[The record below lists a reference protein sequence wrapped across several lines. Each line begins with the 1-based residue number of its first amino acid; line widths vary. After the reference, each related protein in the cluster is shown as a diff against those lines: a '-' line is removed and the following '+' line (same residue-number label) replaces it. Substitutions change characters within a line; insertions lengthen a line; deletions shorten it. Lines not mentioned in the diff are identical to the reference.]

1 MVQTRARIA
10 AKRCLGNLFPVLPHQ
25 LVNDIF
31 SYASDDG
38 PRVMGEKTHMRIVIQ
53 QHDDVMRERDDLF
66 RDNERLDALLVVA
79 GMSQLRGVS
88 KAFRATVDEI
98 AKHEHLASVG
108 FPPADATTPVV
119 SVKDYVWDNLEWIL
133 DRYCEPRR
141 GDPRSLSELG
151 AAADAI
157 SAAVAVD
164 GGSWL
169 DRAKFDAWF
178 DGGGDISPLAAGG
191 FPFLDEHKGAD
202 PWAHRTAIRNTVRR
216 QPQRFRKRIP
226 CMTPV
231 MPGKSPW
238 SLRRGS
244 SRSSRWRA
252 LADRARAI
260 VAYRSATILYGTNYY
275 DSTRP
280 ALRRF
285 VSTRATNFAKS
296 LTRTFFRRASSV
308 PWPVDAWHVAIVCPR
323 GEFFHYPVDTAGAR
337 CAALRDFALSLVPPE
352 SAAEIRALPSERVR
366 RVDLFGRELEDY
378 QFDGVALGDRPERV
392 IEAFCAFSFRPD
404 HDDVEEAKQRKLE
417 RRATRRGGYAVRAA
431 DFREPDGGSDMDVY
445 GWESHWSEKDSED
458 PDFDPHPPEG
468 ERSFVQYW
476 TPSGGPPFARFTEG
490 HYPPDEQVDFESD
503 NEEDYVDYSSFLDPL
518 PAAPIVLDEVLFD
531 FVAGTVELRFQFS
544 DNCVL
549 ESSRKLQLR
558 VRGTIPLLY
567 SRARYRRR
575 GGQSDSSD
583 SE

>member
-38 PRVMGEKTHMRIVIQ
+38 PRVMSPSMKTHMRIAIQ
-53 QHDDVMRERDDLF
+53 QHDDLMRERYEWF

-79 GMSQLRGVS
+79 GMAQLRGVS
-88 KAFRATVDEI
+88 KAFRAAVDEI
-98 AKHEHLASVG
+98 ADREHLASVG
-108 FPPADATTPVV
+108 FPAADASTPVV
-119 SVKDYVWDNLEWIL
+119 SVKDYVWKNFEWIL

-151 AAADAI
+151 AAAGAI

-216 QPQRFRKRIP
+216 QPRRKPVP

-238 SLRRGS
+238 SSRRGF

-260 VAYRSATILYGTNYY
+260 VAHRSATILYGTNYY
-275 DSTRP
+275 DSDR
-280 ALRRF
+280 LRF
-285 VSTRATNFAKS
+285 DHTHATNLAKKLS
-296 LTRTFFRRASSV
+296 RKFFRRASSV
-308 PWPVDAWHVAIVCPR
+308 PWPVDAWHIAIVCPR
-323 GEFFHYPVDTAGAR
+323 GLSIRYPVDTAGAR

-352 SAAEIRALPSERVR
+352 SAAEIRALPSERARCVN
-366 RVDLFGRELEDY
+366 LFGRELVDY
-378 QFDGVALGDRPERV
+378 QFSRRLPGDRPERV
-392 IEAFCAFSFRPD
+392 IKAFCAFSFRPD
-404 HDDVEEAKQRKLE
+404 YDDVQEAKEWKLE
-417 RRATRRGGYAVRAA
+417 RKTSRRGGYAVRAA

-445 GWESHWSEKDSED
+445 GWEKHWSEKDSEG

-531 FVAGTVELRFQFS
+531 FRFGTVELRFQFA
-544 DNCVL
+544 DNSVL

-567 SRARYRRR
+567 SRARYLSPF
-575 GGQSDSSD
+575 GEQSDSSD
-583 SE
+583 SD

>member
-141 GDPRSLSELG
+141 GDSRSRSELG

-157 SAAVAVD
+157 SAAVAVE

-178 DGGGDISPLAAGG
+178 DDGEELDPRAAGG

-202 PWAHRTAIRNTVRR
+202 PWAHRTGIRNTVRR

-323 GEFFHYPVDTAGAR
+323 GGFIQYPFDTAGVR

-378 QFDGVALGDRPERV
+378 QFGGVAPGDRPERV

-445 GWESHWSEKDSED
+445 GWESHWSEEDSD

-531 FVAGTVELRFQFS
+531 FVAGTVELRFQFA

>member
-38 PRVMGEKTHMRIVIQ
+38 PRVMGGSTHMRIVIQ
-53 QHDDVMRERDDLF
+53 QHDDVMRERDELF

-79 GMSQLRGVS
+79 GMAQLRGVS
-88 KAFRATVDEI
+88 KAFRAAVDEI

-141 GDPRSLSELG
+141 GDSRSRSELG

-157 SAAVAVD
+157 SAAVAVE

-178 DGGGDISPLAAGG
+178 DDGEELDPRAAGG

-260 VAYRSATILYGTNYY
+260 VAHRSATILYGTNYY
-275 DSTRP
+275 DSTR
-280 ALRRF
+280 LRF
-285 VSTRATNFAKS
+285 VSTRAANFAKALS
-296 LTRTFFRRASSV
+296 RTFFRRASSV

-323 GEFFHYPVDTAGAR
+323 GGFFHYPVDTAGAR

-352 SAAEIRALPSERVR
+352 SADKIRALPSERLR

-378 QFDGVALGDRPERV
+378 QFGGAAPGDRPERV

-404 HDDVEEAKQRKLE
+404 HADVEEAKQRRLE

-445 GWESHWSEKDSED
+445 GWKSHWSEEDSD

-468 ERSFVQYW
+468 ERSYVQYW

-503 NEEDYVDYSSFLDPL
+503 NEEDYVDYSSLLDPL
-518 PAAPIVLDEVLFD
+518 PAAPIVLDEVLFN

>member
-141 GDPRSLSELG
+141 GDSRSRSELG

-157 SAAVAVD
+157 SAAVAVE

-178 DGGGDISPLAAGG
+178 DDGEELDPRAAGG

-202 PWAHRTAIRNTVRR
+202 PWAHRTGIRNTVRR

-352 SAAEIRALPSERVR
+352 SAAEIRALPSERAR
-366 RVDLFGRELEDY
+366 RVDLFGRELMDY
-378 QFDGVALGDRPERV
+378 QFGSVAPGDRPERV
-392 IEAFCAFSFRPD
+392 IKAFCAFSFRPD

-445 GWESHWSEKDSED
+445 GWESHWSEEDSD

-518 PAAPIVLDEVLFD
+518 PTAPIVLDEVLFD
-531 FVAGTVELRFQFS
+531 FRFGTVELRFQFA

>member
-53 QHDDVMRERDDLF
+53 QHDDLMRERYEWF

-141 GDPRSLSELG
+141 GDSRSRSELG

-157 SAAVAVD
+157 SAAVAVE

-178 DGGGDISPLAAGG
+178 DDGEELDPRAAGG

-202 PWAHRTAIRNTVRR
+202 PWAHRTGIRNTVRR

-296 LTRTFFRRASSV
+296 LSRTFFRRASSV

-323 GEFFHYPVDTAGAR
+323 GGFFHYPVDTAGAR

-378 QFDGVALGDRPERV
+378 QFDGVAPGDRPERV

-531 FVAGTVELRFQFS
+531 FVAGTVELRFQFA

>member
-38 PRVMGEKTHMRIVIQ
+38 PRVMSPSMKTHMRIAIQ
-53 QHDDVMRERDDLF
+53 QHDDLMRERYEWF

-79 GMSQLRGVS
+79 GMAQLRGVS
-88 KAFRATVDEI
+88 KAFRAAVDEI
-98 AKHEHLASVG
+98 ADREHLASVG
-108 FPPADATTPVV
+108 FPAADASTPVV
-119 SVKDYVWDNLEWIL
+119 SVKDYVWKNFEWIL

-178 DGGGDISPLAAGG
+178 EGGGDISPLAAGG

-216 QPQRFRKRIP
+216 QPRRKPVP

-238 SLRRGS
+238 SSRRGF

-260 VAYRSATILYGTNYY
+260 VAHRSATILYGTNYY
-275 DSTRP
+275 DSDR
-280 ALRRF
+280 LRF
-285 VSTRATNFAKS
+285 DHTHATNLAKKLS
-296 LTRTFFRRASSV
+296 RKFFRRASSV
-308 PWPVDAWHVAIVCPR
+308 PWPVDAWHIAIVCPR
-323 GEFFHYPVDTAGAR
+323 GLSIRYPVDTAGAR

-352 SAAEIRALPSERVR
+352 SAAEIRALPSERARCVN
-366 RVDLFGRELEDY
+366 LFGRELVDY
-378 QFDGVALGDRPERV
+378 QFSRRLPGDRPERV
-392 IEAFCAFSFRPD
+392 IKAFCAFSFRPD
-404 HDDVEEAKQRKLE
+404 YDDVQEAKEWKLE
-417 RRATRRGGYAVRAA
+417 RKTSRRGGYAVRAA

-445 GWESHWSEKDSED
+445 GWEKHWSEKDSED
-458 PDFDPHPPEG
+458 ADFDPHPPEG

-531 FVAGTVELRFQFS
+531 FRFGTVELRFQFA
-544 DNCVL
+544 DNSVL

-567 SRARYRRR
+567 SRARYLSPF
-575 GGQSDSSD
+575 GEQSDSSD
-583 SE
+583 SD

>member
-10 AKRCLGNLFPVLPHQ
+10 AKRCLGNLFPILPHQ

-53 QHDDVMRERDDLF
+53 QHDDVTRDRDDLF

-79 GMSQLRGVS
+79 GMAQLRGVS
-88 KAFRATVDEI
+88 KAFRAAVDEI

-141 GDPRSLSELG
+141 GDSRSRSELG

-157 SAAVAVD
+157 SAAVAVE

-169 DRAKFDAWF
+169 DRAQFDAWF
-178 DGGGDISPLAAGG
+178 DDGEELDPRAAGG
-191 FPFLDEHKGAD
+191 FLFLDEHKGAD

-260 VAYRSATILYGTNYY
+260 VAHRSATILYGTNYY
-275 DSTRP
+275 DSTR
-280 ALRRF
+280 LRF
-285 VSTRATNFAKS
+285 VSTRAANFAKALS
-296 LTRTFFRRASSV
+296 RTFFRRASSV

-323 GEFFHYPVDTAGAR
+323 GSSIYYPIDTAGAR

-352 SAAEIRALPSERVR
+352 SADKIRALPSERLR

-378 QFDGVALGDRPERV
+378 QFGGAAPGDRPERV

-404 HDDVEEAKQRKLE
+404 HADVEEAKQRRLE

-445 GWESHWSEKDSED
+445 GWESHWSEEDSD

-468 ERSFVQYW
+468 ERSYVQYW

-503 NEEDYVDYSSFLDPL
+503 NEEDYVDYSSLLDPL
-518 PAAPIVLDEVLFD
+518 PAAPIVLDEVLFN

>member
-38 PRVMGEKTHMRIVIQ
+38 PRVMSPSMKTHMRIAIQ
-53 QHDDVMRERDDLF
+53 QHDDLMRERYEWF

-79 GMSQLRGVS
+79 GMAQLRGVS
-88 KAFRATVDEI
+88 KAFRAAVDEI
-98 AKHEHLASVG
+98 ADREHLASVG
-108 FPPADATTPVV
+108 FPAADASTPVV
-119 SVKDYVWDNLEWIL
+119 SVKDYVWKNFEWIL

-216 QPQRFRKRIP
+216 QPRRKPVP

-238 SLRRGS
+238 SSRRGF

-260 VAYRSATILYGTNYY
+260 VAHRSATILYGTNYY
-275 DSTRP
+275 DSDR
-280 ALRRF
+280 LRF
-285 VSTRATNFAKS
+285 DHTHATNLAKKLS
-296 LTRTFFRRASSV
+296 RKFFRRASSV
-308 PWPVDAWHVAIVCPR
+308 PWPVDAWHIAIVCPR
-323 GEFFHYPVDTAGAR
+323 GLSIRYPVDTAGAR

-352 SAAEIRALPSERVR
+352 SAAEIRALPSERARCVN
-366 RVDLFGRELEDY
+366 LFGRELVDY
-378 QFDGVALGDRPERV
+378 QFSRRLPGDRPERV
-392 IEAFCAFSFRPD
+392 IKAFCAFSFRPD
-404 HDDVEEAKQRKLE
+404 YDDVQEAKEWKLE
-417 RRATRRGGYAVRAA
+417 RKTSRRGGYAVRAA

-445 GWESHWSEKDSED
+445 GWESHWSEKDSEG

-531 FVAGTVELRFQFS
+531 FRFGTVELRFQFA
-544 DNCVL
+544 DNSVL

-567 SRARYRRR
+567 SRARYLSPF
-575 GGQSDSSD
+575 GEQSDSSD
-583 SE
+583 SD